1 PESVIELGSS
11 ETTNARTR
19 VTDLVAGLHAF
30 VVKCLDTDGDRP
42 LPNVDVQMLPLL
54 GGEAH
59 RGQTGSDGRLVLRE
73 LPAGIYHVALSH
85 EAYLLQSSSLPRN
98 RLVTVPEAPGITK
111 WARAYAYGVRL
122 HGGLVHPT
130 FDTARKAGF
139 EVVST
144 PLGNSYG
151 ELYQRIKATYAARD
165 NEHIHL
171 VCLRN
176 VTAPPMMQVTA

>member
-1 PESVIELGSS
+1 QRKAPNAMRAHAKTHPHARRLIAAGFAAASCALLLMWTWHEAPGAPTGSDPDQAELVAVGQATAATRPESVIELGSS

-42 LPNVDVQMLPLL
+42 LPNVDVQTLPLL

-85 EAYLLQSSSLPRN
+85 EAY
-98 RLVTVPEAPGITK
+98 
-111 WARAYAYGVRL
+111 
-122 HGGLVHPT
+122 
-130 FDTARKAGF
+130 
-139 EVVST
+139 
-144 PLGNSYG
+144 
-151 ELYQRIKATYAARD
+151 
-165 NEHIHL
+165 
-171 VCLRN
+171 
-176 VTAPPMMQVTA
+176 